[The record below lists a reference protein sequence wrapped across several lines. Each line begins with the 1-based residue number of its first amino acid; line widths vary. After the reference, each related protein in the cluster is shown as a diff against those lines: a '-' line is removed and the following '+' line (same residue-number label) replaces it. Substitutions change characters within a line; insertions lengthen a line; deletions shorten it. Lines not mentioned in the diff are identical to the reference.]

1 MNILSMSGFI
11 PEQIC
16 DTVRFT
22 HYPGERNIAAF
33 CGYASDFLSQAAND
47 SGIDGAVF
55 PKSCDSCRT
64 MASYLEESGKFLFR
78 LHVPARTD
86 AAAVDFFAGEIRRYR
101 QAVEDHYHVTL
112 RDIRER
118 TEAVNRRN
126 AAIRERYDDLAAV
139 DYFDY
144 LSDIHENPRRPLY
157 RQELKTALKTGRK
170 DGKRVFLVGSF
181 LANPTVA
188 ELIENAGLKIVGDD
202 LPESG
207 RLGSAPPTATE
218 GDLYRNIAE
227 AILRRKPSPTQNCFA
242 GILDADLD
250 EMRRKNVQGV
260 IMVMQKYCEPY
271 EYLYSVYRRRLEEE
285 NIPVLKLSLLHS
297 EDSRKVALQAEAF
310 ADML

>member
-33 CGYASDFLSQAAND
+33 CGYASDFLSQAIND
-47 SGIDGAVF
+47 SSIDGAVF

-64 MASYLEESGKFLFR
+64 MASYLEESGKFFFR

-86 AAAVDFFAGEIRRYR
+86 AAAVDYFAEEIRRY
-101 QAVEDHYHVTL
+101 QSAVENHYHAAL

-118 TEAVNRRN
+118 TETVNRRN
-126 AAIRERYDDLAAV
+126 AAIRERYDSLAAV

-144 LSDIHENPRRPLY
+144 LSDIHENLRRPLY
-157 RQELKTALKTGRK
+157 RQKLRTALKAGHK
-170 DGKRVFLVGSF
+170 NGKRVFLVGSF
-181 LANPTVA
+181 LADPEVA
-188 ELIENAGLKIVGDD
+188 RLIEGAGLKIVGDD

-207 RLGSAPPTATE
+207 RLCSVPETETE
-218 GDLYRNIAE
+218 GDLYRNIAGN
-227 AILRRKPSPTQNCFA
+227 ILRCRPSPTQNRFA
-242 GILDADLD
+242 GMLDPDL
-250 EMRRKNVQGV
+250 EEIKRKKVQGV

-271 EYLYSVYRRRLEEE
+271 EYLYSVYRQRLEAEK
-285 NIPVLKLSLLHS
+285 IPVLKLSLLHS